1 MYQSNSASAVDLRQR
16 ETGRIEA
23 ERSLRWYALETK
35 PRQES
40 LVDRRFRQ
48 VGIEVFLP
56 LMRASRRV
64 GTKRVWVPEPLFP
77 GYLFCRIDLI
87 QSGKLARYS
96 PGVKDFVR
104 FGTLIP
110 ELSDEFIEGL
120 KHHCPGGIAVIYP
133 EFRTGQRLLIKD
145 GPLAGLQA
153 IFQYR
158 LKDHERIAVLLEFL
172 GRQTTVVL
180 PVHIV
185 EKA

>member
-1 MYQSNSASAVDLRQR
+1 MYPSSSAVDLREQAQSSF
-16 ETGRIEA
+16 EA
-23 ERSLRWYALETK
+23 QHGLRWYALETK

-40 LVDRRFRQ
+40 LVDQRFRQ
-48 VGIEVFLP
+48 IGIEVFLP
-56 LMRASRRV
+56 LMRAWRRV
-64 GTKRVWVPEPLFP
+64 GTKRVCVPEPLFP

-87 QSGKLARYS
+87 QSGKVVRYS

-110 ELSDEFIEGL
+110 ELSDEFIEGF
-120 KHHCPGGIAVIYP
+120 KQNCPGGIAAISP
-133 EFRTGQRLLIKD
+133 EFHTGERLLIKD
-145 GPLAGLQA
+145 GPLAGFQA
-153 IFQYR
+153 IFQYK

-185 EKA
+185 EKL